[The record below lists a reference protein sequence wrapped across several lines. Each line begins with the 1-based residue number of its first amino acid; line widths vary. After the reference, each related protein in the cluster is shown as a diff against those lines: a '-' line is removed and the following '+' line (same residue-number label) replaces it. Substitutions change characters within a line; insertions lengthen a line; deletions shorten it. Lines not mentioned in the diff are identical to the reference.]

1 MNQFHELN
9 ILTSRGDLR
18 SAFLLIKSYSEG
30 VARKIMKKAGYYVP
44 DVKGSSFWMF
54 VQETITNAARNR
66 TSGYRKSIVSAPAG
80 VRLENGNYPTLRLT
94 DGFMA
99 KFCLH

>member
-9 ILTSRGDLR
+9 ILTSRGDLK

-44 DVKGSSFWMF
+44 DVKGSTFWGYRVAQGNF
-54 VQETITNAARNR
+54 PPALPRNR
-66 TSGYRKSIVSAPAG
+66 T
-80 VRLENGNYPTLRLT
+80 
-94 DGFMA
+94 
-99 KFCLH
+99 